1 MTQVTAPSVGI
12 SESAELSSTED
23 HRDESGRFAIMRE
36 LTSMRMIKLYSL
48 LRRSGMLARRRQFGM
63 NETDWWILAQVGEFA
78 PLSLNGLAERLGQ
91 DRGQLS
97 RAVKSLVQRG
107 LLRRDRKPGGP
118 EIEIALAPE
127 GQRIY
132 RDMIE
137 LVIERDREL
146 TEGFAPESIEVL
158 RGLVEEMI
166 VRAEAM
172 LAEEKRLAALDA
184 ERADG

>member
-1 MTQVTAPSVGI
+1 MTKTTAETLSASVTAGPSSG
-12 SESAELSSTED
+12 EAPRAEN
-23 HRDESGRFAIMRE
+23 GRFAIMRE

-48 LRRSGMLARRRQFGM
+48 LRRSGTLARRREFGM
-63 NETDWWILAQVGEFA
+63 SETDWWIVAQVGEYA

-97 RAVKSLVQRG
+97 RAVKSLVERD
-107 LLRRDRKPGGP
+107 LLKRQRKPGGP
-118 EIEIALAPE
+118 EIEIGLAPE

-137 LVIERDREL
+137 LAIERDREL
-146 TEGFAPESIEVL
+146 TEGLAPDSLEVL

-172 LAEEKRLAALDA
+172 LAEEKRLAARGA
-184 ERADG
+184 E

>member
-1 MTQVTAPSVGI
+1 MTELAAESVSDGGQADPSSG
-12 SESAELSSTED
+12 ED
-23 HRDESGRFAIMRE
+23 DRGVSGRSALMRE
-36 LTSMRMIKLYSL
+36 LASMRMIKLYSL
-48 LRRSGMLARRRQFGM
+48 LRRSGTLARRRQFGM
-63 NETDWWILAQVGEFA
+63 NETDWWIVAQVGEYA

-107 LLRRDRKPGGP
+107 LLKRERKPGGP
-118 EIEIALAPE
+118 EIEIGLAPE
-127 GQRIY
+127 GQRIH

-137 LVIERDREL
+137 LAIDRDREL
-146 TEGFAPESIEVL
+146 TEGFAPDSLEVL

-172 LAEEKRLAALDA
+172 LAEEKRLAALDG
-184 ERADG
+184 ERAEG

>member
-1 MTQVTAPSVGI
+1 
-12 SESAELSSTED
+12 
-23 HRDESGRFAIMRE
+23 MRE
-36 LTSMRMIKLYSL
+36 LASMRMIKLYSL
-48 LRRSGMLARRRQFGM
+48 LRRSGTLARRRQFGM
-63 NETDWWILAQVGEFA
+63 NETDWWIVAQVGEYA

-107 LLRRDRKPGGP
+107 LLKRERKPGGP
-118 EIEIALAPE
+118 EIEIGLAPE
-127 GQRIY
+127 GQRIH

-137 LVIERDREL
+137 LAIDRDREL
-146 TEGFAPESIEVL
+146 TEGFAPDSLEVL

-172 LAEEKRLAALDA
+172 LAEEKRLAALDG
-184 ERADG
+184 ERAEG

>member
-1 MTQVTAPSVGI
+1 MTA
-12 SESAELSSTED
+12 ESQSDPGQAGLSSGED
-23 HRDESGRFAIMRE
+23 SRSEDGRRAIMRE

-48 LRRSGMLARRRQFGM
+48 LRRSGTLARRRKFGM
-63 NETDWWILAQVGEFA
+63 NETDWWILAQVGDYA

-107 LLRRDRKPGGP
+107 LLKRSRKPGGP

-127 GQRIY
+127 GERIY
-132 RDMIE
+132 RDMIG
-137 LVIERDREL
+137 LVIERDSEL
-146 TEGFAPESIEVL
+146 TEGFAPESIEVM

-166 VRAEAM
+166 ARAEAM
-172 LAEEKRLAALDA
+172 LAEEKRLAALEA
-184 ERADG
+184 GRADG

>member
-1 MTQVTAPSVGI
+1 MNEVTSQSVNVSGPTEPSVDVG
-12 SESAELSSTED
+12 D
-23 HRDESGRFAIMRE
+23 HERGGRSAIMRE

-48 LRRSGMLARRRQFGM
+48 LRRSGTLARRRQFGM
-63 NETDWWILAQVGEFA
+63 NETDWWIVAQVGEHA

-107 LLRRDRKPGGP
+107 LLKRERKPGGP
-118 EIEIALAPE
+118 EIEIGLAPE
-127 GQRIY
+127 GQRIH

-137 LVIERDREL
+137 LAIERDSEL
-146 TEGFAPESIEVL
+146 TEGFAAESLEVL
-158 RGLVEEMI
+158 RELVEEMI

-172 LAEEKRLAALDA
+172 LAEEKRLTALEA

>member
-1 MTQVTAPSVGI
+1 
-12 SESAELSSTED
+12 
-23 HRDESGRFAIMRE
+23 MRE

-48 LRRSGMLARRRQFGM
+48 LRRSGTLARRREFGM

-97 RAVKSLVQRG
+97 RAVKSLVERG
-107 LLRRDRKPGGP
+107 LLERSRKPGGP

-127 GQRIY
+127 GRRIHQ
-132 RDMIE
+132 DMIE
-137 LVIERDREL
+137 LAIERDRGL
-146 TEGFAPESIEVL
+146 TAGLDPAALVVL

-166 VRAEAM
+166 VRADAM
-172 LAEEKRLAALDA
+172 LTEEKRLAALS
-184 ERADG
+184 DG